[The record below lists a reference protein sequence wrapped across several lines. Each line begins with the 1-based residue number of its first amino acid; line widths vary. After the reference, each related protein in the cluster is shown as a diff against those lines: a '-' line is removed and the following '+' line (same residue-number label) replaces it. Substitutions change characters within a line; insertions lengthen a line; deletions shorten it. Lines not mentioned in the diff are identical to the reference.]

1 MPTIF
6 ELPGITTQQMYDT
19 ILMRY
24 GNRQG
29 NTALQAQIII
39 EAELMREEMMI
50 LPGLTE
56 SSVRSVGAVN
66 VGPQIQFPVND
77 PLFLDL
83 GLQYPI
89 RFADPDMV
97 GATVVI
103 NFNRTTGAIVHR
115 PLAYLTPEELN
126 ELRSDADA
134 FNTYAEIPTHFYL
147 EGGATQLTVWP
158 APTGLWSANFFIH
171 DGFLRL
177 YDFGTPLLMAALG
190 VRMGRYIKDEVELN
204 AFRADY
210 AIEFKRYQ
218 DRMIETEQ
226 AFKYGN
232 RGAN

>member
-6 ELPGITTQQMYDT
+6 ELPGITSQQMYDT

-29 NTALQAQIII
+29 NAALQAQIII
-39 EAELMREEMMI
+39 EDQLMREEMMI

-56 SSVRSVGAVN
+56 SSIRVIQVD

-77 PLFLDL
+77 QQILDQ
-83 GLQYPI
+83 GAGYPI
-89 RFADPDMV
+89 RFADPDLR
-97 GATVVI
+97 GSTAVI
-103 NFNRTTGAIVHR
+103 IFDRTNGVQVYR
-115 PLAYLTPEELN
+115 RMEYLPPDELEEL
-126 ELRSDADA
+126 RADADNY
-134 FNTYAEIPTHFYL
+134 NTTAEIPTHFYL
-147 EGGATQLTVWP
+147 TWGAATLTFWP
-158 APTGLWSANFFIH
+158 ACTGLWSANLAIH
-171 DGFLRL
+171 DGQLRL
-177 YDFGTPLLMAALG
+177 NDFGTPLLMAALG

-210 AIEFKRYQ
+210 AIEYKRYQ